1 MRTLSLAAAVVVLG
15 LAFSVLRV
23 AAQETPPL
31 PRVFWSF
38 EGPFGTIDRAAAQR
52 GYQVYKQVCSA
63 CHSMNLFHFRDL
75 AGIGYTPEQI
85 TAIAASVQVPGPPN
99 AQGQSS
105 PIPGKPADAFPSP
118 FPTEAAAKAAF
129 NGAVPPDMSLM
140 ANAFVGGPSYI
151 YGILNGF
158 RNPPSGVAV
167 PPGRYYNIYFPGN
180 FIAMPPPLHDS
191 AVTYADGTPATVPQM
206 AHDVATFLYFV
217 ANPHVDQR
225 KRIGAHVVLFLVFI
239 TGLTYALKRKVW
251 SEVEH

>member
-1 MRTLSLAAAVVVLG
+1 MRTLALAAAALG
-15 LAFSVLRV
+15 LALSALPA

-38 EGPFGTIDRAAAQR
+38 EGPFGTIDQAAAQR

-63 CHSMNLFHFRDL
+63 CHSMTQFHFRDL

-85 TAIAASVQVPGPPN
+85 AAIAASVQVPGPPN

-105 PIPGKPADAFPSP
+105 PVPGKPADAFPSP
-118 FPTEAAAKAAF
+118 FPTQAAAEAAF
-129 NGAVPPDMSLM
+129 NGAVPPDQSLM
-140 ANAFVGGPSYI
+140 ANAFEGGPTYI
-151 YGILNGF
+151 YAILNGF
-158 RNPPSGVAV
+158 RNPPPGITV

-180 FIAMPPPLHDS
+180 LIAMPPPLHDG

-217 ANPHVDQR
+217 ANPHADQR
-225 KRIGAHVVLFLVFI
+225 KRIGVHVVLFLVFV

-251 SEVEH
+251 SDVEH